1 MTHRYGYFIVI
12 CIEDWDNLT
21 IGKEY
26 KVGIYDII
34 EQGSVSEMYIVTNDL
49 GYDEGIYSNVFK
61 LYLRIILD
69 IIEIIKLMK
78 F

>member
-12 CIEDWDNLT
+12 CIEDCDNLT

-34 EQGSVSEMYIVTNDL
+34 EGGSVSEMYIITNEL

-61 LYLRIILD
+61 RKNIR
-69 IIEIIKLMK
+69 EIRDNKLK
-78 F
+78 ELGI

>member
-1 MTHRYGYFIVI
+1 MIHRYGYFTVI

-34 EQGSVSEMYIVTNDL
+34 EGGSVSEMYIITNDL

-61 LYLRIILD
+61 RKNIR
-69 IIEIIKLMK
+69 EIRDNKLK
-78 F
+78 ELGI